1 MTCSILVG
9 GGWGDEGKGK
19 CITYLCYY
27 DKPDIIAR
35 AGVGPNA
42 GHSVQ
47 FKGDKYGLR
56 LIPSGFF
63 YKKARLLIGAG
74 VLVDPEVFLHELD
87 YLNKYNVNGRTFAD
101 YRCAIIEQKHK
112 ELDRASEYLHK
123 KIGSTGTGCGPANAD
138 RVNRTVK
145 RAEDF
150 EDLKDYLTDVP
161 REVNEALDNEE
172 DVFVEGSQGFGLSL
186 YYGTYPYV
194 TSKDTTASTAAAD
207 VGIGPTRVDEV
218 IVVFKS
224 YITRVG
230 AGPFKTEISDDKAE
244 KMGLEEY
251 GTVTGRRRRI
261 GTFDMDLARESCMIN
276 GATQIALT
284 CVDKIFKECERV
296 KDYSKLSGEVKR
308 FIEDIEG
315 ETGVPVTIIS
325 TGPDLEDTIDLR
337 KELL

>member
-9 GGWGDEGKGK
+9 GSFGDEGKGK
-19 CITYLCYY
+19 CITYLCYN

-42 GHSVQ
+42 GHSVE

-56 LIPSGFF
+56 LTPSGFF
-63 YKKARLLIGAG
+63 HKDAKLLIGAG
-74 VLVDPEVFLHELD
+74 VLVDPQVFIHELD
-87 YLNKYNVNGRTFAD
+87 YLNKYDVKGRTFAD
-101 YRCAIIEQKHK
+101 YRCAIIEEKHK
-112 ELDRASEYLHK
+112 EQDRASDYLSK

-138 RVNRTVK
+138 RVNRIAKLAGDVD
-145 RAEDF
+145 E
-150 EDLKDYLTDVP
+150 LKDYITDVP
-161 REVNEALDNEE
+161 KEVNEALDDEK
-172 DVFVEGSQGFGLSL
+172 DVFIEGSQGFGLSL

-207 VGIGPTRVDEV
+207 VGVGPTRIDEV

-230 AGPFKTEISDDKAE
+230 AGPFKTEISQEEAE

-251 GTVTGRRRRI
+251 GVVTGRRRRV
-261 GTFDMDLARESCMIN
+261 GTFDMDLAKEACMIN

-284 CVDKIFKECERV
+284 CVDRIFKEYERV

-308 FIEDIEG
+308 FIEEIEEG
-315 ETGVPVTIIS
+315 TGVPVTIIS

-337 KELL
+337 DELL

>member
-19 CITYLCYY
+19 CITYLCDN
-27 DKPDIIAR
+27 DKPDLIAR

-42 GHSVQ
+42 GHSVELH
-47 FKGDKYGLR
+47 GEKYALR
-56 LIPSGFF
+56 LTPSGFVHTG
-63 YKKARLLIGAG
+63 ARLLIGAG

-87 YLNKYNVNGRTFAD
+87 YLNKYKVKNRTYVD
-101 YRCAIIEQKHK
+101 YRCAIIEKEHK
-112 ELDRASEYLHK
+112 EQDRSSDYLSK
-123 KIGSTGTGCGPANAD
+123 NIGTTGTGCGPANAA
-138 RVNRTVK
+138 RVMRVAK
-145 RAEDF
+145 LA
-150 EDLKDYLTDVP
+150 KDIEEMSSYTTDVP
-161 REVNEALDNEE
+161 AEVNEALDDDM
-172 DVFVEGSQGFGLSL
+172 DVFIEGSQGFGLSL

-207 VGIGPTRVDEV
+207 VGVGPTRVDEV

-230 AGPFKTEISDDKAE
+230 AGPFKTEITEKEAE
-244 KMGLEEY
+244 NMGLEEY

-261 GTFDMDLARESCMIN
+261 GLFDMELARESSMIN

-284 CVDKIFKECERV
+284 CVDRIYPQCERV
-296 KDYSKLSGEVKR
+296 KDYSKLSADVKR
-308 FIEDIEG
+308 FIDEIET

-337 KELL
+337 GELL